1 MPGNNNIPEKEK
13 EFHIKQLEEW
23 KSIISENLPHLS
35 KPQATVLALWSFGM
49 AVIKTCALTSV
60 SFFMSL
66 LLDEKEYTMKQRLRE
81 WYCDREDKKSQKSEW
96 SVKQFIKGEN
106 RTDIETQGC
115 FIFLLKWV
123 IKHWQSKKIAIALDA
138 TNLSLYFTV
147 LAVSVVYRGSAI
159 PVAWTVLVGNEKGSW
174 NKEWFRML
182 KLLMPAVPKDYM
194 VIVMTDRGL
203 YSPKLFRLIKRLGWH
218 PFMRINAIGT
228 FMAKGSEYF
237 KPISSFAMKPGTRW
251 QGEGIAF
258 KSKDKQL
265 PCTLLAYWVQGED
278 EAWFII
284 TDLPAGACD
293 PCWYGM
299 RTWIEESFRMTKRGG
314 WQWHRTRMKDPKRA
328 ERMWLAI
335 SVATI
340 WVLSV
345 GGQADA
351 SIPEDTLPDMVSDQS
366 VTLTAYQPK
375 ASKPRRVSI
384 FRRGWI
390 LILVSLIRH
399 RPLSFGSFMPEL
411 WNEASLE
418 CCGIST

>member
-1 MPGNNNIPEKEK
+1 MPNNNNIPKKEK

-23 KSIISENLPHLS
+23 QYIISENLPHLS

-49 AVIKTCALTSV
+49 GVIRTCGLSSV
-60 SFFMSL
+60 SFFLSL
-66 LLDEKEYTMKQRLRE
+66 LLDEKELTMKQRLRE
-81 WYCDREDKKSQKSEW
+81 WYCDKKDKKGRKM
-96 SVKQFIKGEN
+96 GEN
-106 RTDIETQGC
+106 RTDIVVEEC
-115 FIFLLKWV
+115 FIFLLKWI

-138 TNLSLYFTV
+138 TSLSLAFTV
-147 LAVSVVYRGSAI
+147 LSVSVLYRGCAI
-159 PVAWTVLVGNEKGSW
+159 PVAWTVTVGNEEGSW

-182 KLLMPAVPKDYM
+182 KLLMPAIPKEYM

-203 YSPKLFRLIKRLGWH
+203 YSPRLFRLIKRLGWH

-228 FMAKGSEYF
+228 FMAKGNEYF
-237 KPISSFAMKPGTRW
+237 KPISSFASKPGTHW

-258 KSKDKQL
+258 KTKNRQL
-265 PCTLLAYWVQGED
+265 PCTLLAYWEQGED
-278 EAWFII
+278 EAWFIL

-293 PCWYGM
+293 PYWYGM
-299 RTWIEESFRMTKRGG
+299 RTWIEESFRMIKRGG

-351 SIPEDTLPDMVSDQS
+351 SIPEDTLPDMASDTIS
-366 VTLTAYQPK
+366 QPK

-399 RPLSFGSFMPEL
+399 RPLSFGSFVPEL

-418 CCGIST
+418 CYGVGT

>member
-1 MPGNNNIPEKEK
+1 MPSSNNIPEEKK

-49 AVIKTCALTSV
+49 AVIKTSALTSV

-81 WYCDREDKKSQKSEW
+81 WYCDRKDKKGQK
-96 SVKQFIKGEN
+96 KGEK
-106 RTDIETQGC
+106 RTDVEVSSC
-115 FIFLLKWV
+115 FVFLLKWI

-138 TNLSLYFTV
+138 TSLSLSFTV
-147 LAVSVVYRGSAI
+147 LTVSVVYRGCAI
-159 PVAWTVLVGNEKGSW
+159 PVAWTILVGNEKGSW
-174 NKEWFRML
+174 NKEWLRML
-182 KLLMPAVPKDYM
+182 RLLMTAVPKDYM

-203 YSPKLFRLIKRLGWH
+203 YSPRLFRCIKSLGWH
-218 PFMRINAIGT
+218 PFMRINALGT
-228 FMAKGSEYF
+228 FQAEGTGYF
-237 KPISSFAMKPGTRW
+237 RPISSFAKKPGTHW
-251 QGEGIAF
+251 QGKGIAF
-258 KSKDKQL
+258 KTKDRRL
-265 PCTLLAYWVQGED
+265 PCTLLAYWEEGED

-284 TDLPAGACD
+284 TDLAPEACD
-293 PCWYGM
+293 ACWYGM

-328 ERMWLAI
+328 ERIWLAI

-340 WVLSV
+340 WVLSI
-345 GGQADA
+345 GGEADA
-351 SIPEDTLPDMVSDQS
+351 SIPENTLPDMDS
-366 VTLTAYQPK
+366 VAQPK
-375 ASKPRRVSI
+375 ASKPRQVSI

-399 RPLSFGSFMPEL
+399 IPLPFGVFVPEP
-411 WNEASLE
+411 WSGVPLE
-418 CCGIST
+418 CCRIST

>member
-13 EFHIKQLEEW
+13 EFHIKQIEEW
-23 KSIISENLPHLS
+23 QSIISENLPHLS

-49 AVIKTCALTSV
+49 AVIKTCGLTSV
-60 SFFMSL
+60 SFFLSL
-66 LLDEKEYTMKQRLRE
+66 LLDEKELTMKQRLRE
-81 WYCDREDKKSQKSEW
+81 WYCDRKDKKGRKM
-96 SVKQFIKGEN
+96 GEN
-106 RTDIETQGC
+106 RTDIVVQDC
-115 FIFLLKWV
+115 FVFLLKWI

-138 TNLSLYFTV
+138 TSLSLSFTV
-147 LAVSVVYRGSAI
+147 LAVSVVYRGCAI
-159 PVAWTVLVGNEKGSW
+159 PVAWTVTGGNEEGSW

-182 KLLMPAVPKDYM
+182 KLLMPAIPKEYM

-203 YSPKLFRLIKRLGWH
+203 YSPRLFRLIKKLGWH
-218 PFMRINAIGT
+218 PFMRINATGT
-228 FMAKGSEYF
+228 FMGKGNEYF
-237 KPISSFAMKPGTRW
+237 KPISSFAMTPGTHW
-251 QGEGIAF
+251 QSEGIAF
-258 KSKDKQL
+258 KTKDRQL
-265 PCTLLAYWVQGED
+265 PCTLLAYWEQGED

-284 TDLPAGACD
+284 TDLLAEAGD

-340 WVLSV
+340 WILSV

-351 SIPEDTLPDMVSDQS
+351 SIPEDTLPDMVSD
-366 VTLTAYQPK
+366 TAYQPK

-399 RPLSFGSFMPEL
+399 RPLTFGSFLPEL
-411 WNEASLE
+411 WNETPLE